1 MTKEQAK
8 KILSESVNNIINRQ
22 GNMTTRELEKE
33 VIYQGCYEILK
44 NRKKK
49 TASSSGEIMNM
60 FGAFS
65 DSMLEIVPVS
75 KAFSEAAMEL
85 SPNNYDYSHAII
97 ATEGIKNNIFED
109 NMWDILKEY
118 FLDKHG
124 HNIDDILVTEG
135 GAPTFIL
142 NSIRQVE
149 NESKTTNDSVAVKIV
164 FVGTDKII
172 VTLGSDIN
180 NITGILTS
188 EDDMYNL
195 EYVTDNDEYKF
206 IIRYDKSFH
215 PVSFVVINQR
225 KDITVEYFNN

>member
-8 KILSESVNNIINRQ
+8 KILSESVNNILNQ
-22 GNMTTRELEKE
+22 QSQMTTRELEKE

-49 TASSSGEIMNM
+49 TASGGDLMSM

-65 DSMLEIVPVS
+65 KSTQDIIPVS

-85 SPNNYDYSHAII
+85 FPKNFDHSHAII

-109 NMWDILKEY
+109 NMWDVLREY

-124 HNIDDILVTEG
+124 QDIEDNLVVEG
-135 GAPTFIL
+135 GGPTFIL
-142 NSIRQVE
+142 NSRRQVE
-149 NESKTTNDSVAVKIV
+149 NENTQTNENVEVKIV
-164 FVGTDKII
+164 FVGTHKII
-172 VTLGSDIN
+172 VTVGIN
-180 NITGILTS
+180 IKNITGTLTN

-195 EYVTDNDEYKF
+195 EYVTDNDEFIF
-206 IIRYDKSFH
+206 IIRYNKSFQ
-215 PVSFVVINQR
+215 PRSFVVIN
-225 KDITVEYFNN
+225 KKNDIQVEYFDN